1 MFLIDLN
8 SILFKEEVVEGE
20 VEDNNKEKII
30 EENNKIEIK
39 SEPMIQYADEESPND
54 EDDDDY
60 FDQEQEEIS
69 DESDEETK
77 PLSQKRKLN
86 NYQCKSKVPK
96 LSDGTQPSQLMSKHK
111 NYSLIQDKYK
121 DYLCI
126 TIPNIETLDFLKFSK
141 YIPRQPLES
150 YWKAPRPPSR
160 KKKPPKDYDKYPLGC
175 DLCSKRFTSE
185 ILQAFHLKVY
195 HSPHYQC
202 PYCPNAY
209 HQEEQSKFKKHLYNH
224 EHVTK
229 TAKPHE
235 CIQCGKEDFCLQR
248 LQKHIGNVYKIEIN

>member
-1 MFLIDLN
+1 MIIIMFLLDLN

-20 VEDNNKEKII
+20 VKDDNKEKII

-60 FDQEQEEIS
+60 FDQEQDEIS

-111 NYSLIQDKYK
+111 NYSLIQEKYK

-126 TIPNIETLDFLKFSK
+126 TIPNIISAVCM
-141 YIPRQPLES
+141 Q
-150 YWKAPRPPSR
+150 
-160 KKKPPKDYDKYPLGC
+160 
-175 DLCSKRFTSE
+175 
-185 ILQAFHLKVY
+185 
-195 HSPHYQC
+195 HS
-202 PYCPNAY
+202 
-209 HQEEQSKFKKHLYNH
+209 
-224 EHVTK
+224 
-229 TAKPHE
+229 
-235 CIQCGKEDFCLQR
+235 
-248 LQKHIGNVYKIEIN
+248 